1 MLNDPSMIYPNLVKS
16 QISVEIGSVLGGMRI
31 TWVTTVPGVPTTL
44 LSSCGHEGAQG
55 MGSSCPLCSP

>member
-44 LSSCGHEGAQG
+44 LSSCGHEGAQV
-55 MGSSCPLCSP
+55 